1 MSARDGKIESDT
13 SLPPGAAPLVE
24 VDDIWKS
31 FGEVAALRGASM
43 WANRGELTAIVGDNG
58 AGKSTLIK
66 CISGI
71 YAPDR
76 GSIRIGGAAVAYRG
90 PQEARH
96 HGIETV
102 YQDLALVDDLAIYQN
117 VFLNREPTWGFG
129 PVRFLARRT
138 MEERTRALFGELNV
152 SVPSVSGKVRGLS
165 GGQRQA
171 VAIARGVMW
180 GRELVIMDE
189 PTAALGVR
197 ETAKVETL
205 IRDLVTRGIGII
217 VISHNLEQVMRLS
230 TRIWVMRGGQ
240 VVSGIPTNQA
250 SKEDIVAMI
259 TGLHESA
266 SQRSRP
272 IGADEA
278 GGSQKDSA
286 ALPPQSPY

>member
-1 MSARDGKIESDT
+1 MSGHVGELVANTVPMPAS
-13 SLPPGAAPLVE
+13 APLVE
-24 VDDIWKS
+24 VEDVWKS

-71 YAPDR
+71 HAPDR
-76 GSIRIGGAAVAYRG
+76 GLIRIAGMAVGYRG

-102 YQDLALVDDLAIYQN
+102 YQDLALVDDLAVYQN
-117 VFLNREPTWGFG
+117 VFLDRELTWGFG
-129 PVRFLARRT
+129 PVRFLARRA
-138 MEERTRALFGELNV
+138 MQEQTRALFGDLNV
-152 SVPSVSGKVRGLS
+152 SVPSVLGNVRGLS

-197 ETAKVETL
+197 ETAKVESL
-205 IRDLVTRGIGII
+205 IQDLVTRGIGII

-240 VVSGIPTNQA
+240 VVSGIPTAQA
-250 SKEDIVAMI
+250 SKEDVVAMI

-266 SQRSRP
+266 PQRARP
-272 IGADEA
+272 IDADKA
-278 GGSQKDSA
+278 GE
-286 ALPPQSPY
+286 PPERTER